1 MKIFED
7 GRRVVVVTENGVLR
21 GKVEHYNKARK
32 SYTVI
37 SYYGILYN
45 VKASHVYSKSDYG
58 RASNFFEG
66 RYL

>member
-1 MKIFED
+1 MEIFED
-7 GRRVVVVTENGVLR
+7 GRRVVVVTEHGVLC

-32 SYTVI
+32 SYTII

-45 VKASHVYSKSDYG
+45 IKASHVYNTKDYG
-58 RASNFFEG
+58 RASKFFES